1 MGFTAVDGLMMG
13 TRCGAID
20 PGVLIYLMD
29 AEGIDARGLEDLIYR
44 KSGLLGVSGDLSSD
58 SSLSV
63 LLLTHALK
71 VSIASRPEEKASA
84 LQESI
89 SRRNIIPIFARALA
103 TVAIATSIPTVVLAH
118 AVEKLQRAVKLP
130 RQNDVRSATA
140 LSIAT
145 DQTEATEVAI
155 AARKKRR
162 PSALWGMT
170 SKIAGEPRRPRRSAV
185 VPAVVRPGD
194 AGTDRNLSVDLT
206 GYLRQSMGHRV
217 LAARE
222 AVGYDSLKQQ
232 RLV

>member
-1 MGFTAVDGLMMG
+1 MQWRSCSA
-13 TRCGAID
+13 
-20 PGVLIYLMD
+20 
-29 AEGIDARGLEDLIYR
+29 
-44 KSGLLGVSGDLSSD
+44 LSSC
-58 SSLSV
+58 
-63 LLLTHALK
+63 
-71 VSIASRPEEKASA
+71 R
-84 LQESI
+84 
-89 SRRNIIPIFARALA
+89 
-103 TVAIATSIPTVVLAH
+103 
-118 AVEKLQRAVKLP
+118 VKMTCG
-130 RQNDVRSATA
+130 SATA

-217 LAARE
+217 WLQERRLATTASNSSGWCSGMCIHVDTHRIPRDGF
-222 AVGYDSLKQQ
+222 AFDRPHASPLQQ
-232 RLV
+232 RSSSPLHQPLRASHQNPHHRAHPVHLRRARNAAHGKPAFCIPVYYIRHILRR